1 MKQLFY
7 DKNMEDK
14 ERIILIK
21 SLSQVPISDEEALL
35 AYENLV
41 RFFVTLYMVKKELEN
56 GQEGN

>member
-1 MKQLFY
+1 
-7 DKNMEDK
+7 MEDK

-56 GQEGN
+56 GQEGK